1 MKSPASR
8 FACASVLLAL
18 SLSVGCE
25 TAPERHPKTTKL
37 VVFAPNETAPDV
49 PLGLVSAVKVV
60 LPGPDAGS
68 DYAWEIGSNNNK
80 VLEQMGLLKTTPAVP
95 PATQPTTSVSF
106 YSLNPGKSVLRFFLV
121 RPSEQ
126 EAVPRATCEVTVR
139 VTE

>member
-8 FACASVLLAL
+8 FACAAALFALA
-18 SLSVGCE
+18 LSVGCE
-25 TAPERHPKTTKL
+25 TAPERHPKVTKL

-68 DYAWEIGSNNNK
+68 DYIWEIGSNNNK
-80 VLEQMGLLKTTPAVP
+80 ILEQMGVLKTMPAVP
-95 PATQPTTSVSF
+95 PATEPTTTVSF
-106 YSLNPGKSVLRFFLV
+106 YSLKPGKSVLRFFLV

-126 EAVPRATCEVTVR
+126 QAVPQAKCEVTVR
-139 VTE
+139 VRE